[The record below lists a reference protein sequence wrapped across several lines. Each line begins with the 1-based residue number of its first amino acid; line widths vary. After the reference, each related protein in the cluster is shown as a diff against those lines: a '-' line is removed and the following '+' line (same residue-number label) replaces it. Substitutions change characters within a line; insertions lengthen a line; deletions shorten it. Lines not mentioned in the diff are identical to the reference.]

1 MFEVNAFIFV
11 LFGEPIAYPNIYR
24 YCRYFIALMSPI
36 HFCK

>member
-11 LFGEPIAYPNIYR
+11 LFGEQIAYPIYR
-24 YCRYFIALMSPI
+24 YYRYFIALMSPI